1 MEWALVNCASECVRS
16 SMDDA
21 APAVDGVLA
30 RLPSNCHA
38 EFRQLLD
45 EACAAGER
53 RRLCITNPDQ
63 PALLVD
69 ILPLKLDNPD
79 QYPALVVL
87 HDSSELDSSN
97 ERFKR
102 LARRNEAI
110 LLSSMD
116 GFFVVDEDCRFLEV
130 NEAFCRM
137 TGYSSAELLRMRIT
151 DIEVD
156 EHDNGGVPSHTRT
169 GLHHFPTAHRHKDGH
184 LVHLEISVNV
194 LHDDGR
200 KILVGFARDVTRR
213 LRAEEEFARLSRQQ
227 KLIFDSAAEGIIGLD
242 AHGHIA
248 FVNPAAAEA
257 IGCQTTDLIGLTGH
271 EALLAA
277 DATDSACP
285 ELSCPICAVLQ
296 HGRDQVRGETEF
308 RRKDGTSFPV
318 EFSATAIRDG
328 GTLVG
333 AGLLFR
339 DVTEQRRAA
348 EQRRLLETQMQQ
360 AQKLESL
367 GLLAGG
373 IAHDLNNMLAGIQG
387 HASLALAEVPEETRV
402 GERLRRI
409 VGACERAAK
418 VIQQILAYSGQIS
431 GEPTVLDLNE
441 QIEEMTEFMRA
452 AVPRTITLDVRL
464 VPELPRI
471 EADSGQLQQ
480 VITNLLVNAVEAIG
494 DRTGRITVSTSLT
507 FLSEEEIR
515 RDFSGQ
521 NIEPGPYAT
530 LCVEDTGCGM
540 APETMKRIFEPF
552 YSQKGPGRGLGLS
565 AMHGVIR
572 AQHGAVRVESELG
585 KGSRFIVVFPA
596 LRQPAHADQPA
607 EPDRHVHAGT
617 TVLVIDDEDE
627 VRDVIRDM
635 LSYRGMRVL
644 TAGEGEG
651 GVELFRQHADE
662 IDVVLLDMTMPGM
675 SGGEVFERI
684 IEIRPDTKVIISSG
698 YSTESVSSR
707 FGQRKPAGFVH
718 KPFTA
723 DTLMQGISEVLR
735 NGKPITPTRV

>member
-1 MEWALVNCASECVRS
+1 MEWALVNCAAECVPS
-16 SMDDA
+16 SLDDA
-21 APAVDGVLA
+21 MPATAGVLA
-30 RLPSNCHA
+30 RLPANCHN
-38 EFRQLLD
+38 EFKQLLD
-45 EACAAGER
+45 EACTVGQR
-53 RRLCITNPDQ
+53 RRLCITNPGQ
-63 PALLVD
+63 PTLLVD

-79 QYPALVVL
+79 EYPALVVI
-87 HDSSELDSSN
+87 HNSSELDSSA
-97 ERFKR
+97 ERFRR

-137 TGYSSAELLRMRIT
+137 TGYSSAELMNMRIT

-156 EHDNGGVPSHTRT
+156 QHDNGGVPSHTGT

-194 LHDDGR
+194 LHDNGH
-200 KILVGFARDVTRR
+200 KILVGFARDITRR

-227 KLIFDSAAEGIIGLD
+227 KLILDSAAEGIVGLD
-242 AHGHIA
+242 AHGHIS
-248 FVNPAAAEA
+248 FVNPAAAEW
-257 IGCQTTDLIGLTGH
+257 IGCNTTDLIGLTGH

-277 DATDSACP
+277 DDDGTGPCAQPECP
-285 ELSCPICAVLQ
+285 VCAVLREQ
-296 HGRDQVRGETEF
+296 RHRVRG
-308 RRKDGTSFPV
+308 DGSTFPV
-318 EFSATAIRDG
+318 EYSATVIRDG
-328 GTLVG
+328 GTVMGAVLV
-333 AGLLFR
+333 FR
-339 DVTEQRRAA
+339 DITEQRRAA

-387 HASLALAEVPEETRV
+387 HASLALAEVPEGTRV

-409 VGACERAAK
+409 VGACERAAN
-418 VIQQILAYSGQIS
+418 VIQQILAYSGQVS
-431 GEPTVLDLNE
+431 GEPTLLDLNE

-452 AVPRTITLDVRL
+452 AVPRNITLDVRL
-464 VPELPRI
+464 VPELPKI

-494 DRTGRITVSTSLT
+494 DHTGRITVSTSLT
-507 FLSEEEIR
+507 FLSEEDIQ
-515 RDFSGQ
+515 RDYSGQ
-521 NIEPGPYAT
+521 GLEPGAYAA

-540 APETMKRIFEPF
+540 SPDVMERIFEPF

-572 AQHGAVRVESELG
+572 AQHGAVRVESEPA
-585 KGSRFIVVFPA
+585 KGSRFVVVFPA
-596 LRQPAHADQPA
+596 ARRSARAPQPPA
-607 EPDRHVHAGT
+607 PPHQVHAGT

-627 VRDVIRDM
+627 VRDVIKDM

-644 TAGEGEG
+644 TAGEGAR
-651 GVELFRQHADE
+651 GVELFREHADE

-675 SGGEVFERI
+675 SGGEVFEQI
-684 IEIRPDTKVIISSG
+684 VSIRPDTKVIISSG
-698 YSTESVSSR
+698 YSTESVASR
-707 FGQRKPAGFVH
+707 FAHRKPAGFVH

-723 DTLMQGISEVLR
+723 DTLMQGISQVLR
-735 NGKPITPTRV
+735 NGKATTRV